1 MTTVYDEFAGE
12 LRDWQRRYQGRPE
25 QEMVQLCLLSLER
38 EELVSVAYHEDALGR
53 RLAALDMPEEVRA
66 LFRQALSWAWRDEEM
81 HAIYIRGAL
90 LRLGG
95 PWLRAL
101 TFARQTAGAVGG
113 WAASVRH
120 HVRWRD
126 APLSRAAATG
136 FTWAGLALGQVPKA
150 VRRHLRYTTFQ
161 RFCLFNVE
169 AERTAW
175 LCWKRLAELAPQ
187 CAGLPPG
194 RLDDFARV
202 QADEERHRQVFEIL
216 AGSLDEQ
223 DRLRPGQTADAIA
236 ARLGEVSE
244 FFLPRSRRRG
254 RAAGHPLGRGSPVFV
269 VQGQTAGEK
278 RALFRRLLDEA
289 GLPALL
295 EARAAAQGKGV
306 AELRVAV
313 KPTFMLGYHRRDRS
327 MVTDPE
333 LLHELAGYLREHGV
347 ADIAAVECAN
357 IYDHFYGGRSVA
369 EVARYLGY
377 ESPHYRLVDSS
388 REQVP
393 HDYFRG
399 MAQYTVGRTWKE
411 ADLRLSFAKLRSH
424 PVELVHLAVANVE
437 WVGGRCDQFLFL
449 DRQAHR
455 ETAVMMLLDEFP
467 PHFAL
472 LEGYDLA
479 ADGLMGVMG
488 CPDPPSPRRLY
499 AGADALS
506 VDRVAGRHLGMRDPR
521 QSTILRAAM
530 HWFGQEDGAVTVV
543 GPDEPVLPWRTPYH
557 NELSTVLS
565 FLAFPV
571 YVLGSG
577 RGALFVPEMDEEA
590 FPPLQREGLVLRTA
604 RRAVRR
610 LIGLKLADERQSRA

>member
-1 MTTVYDEFAGE
+1 MSTVYDEFVEE

-25 QEMVQLCLLSLER
+25 REMVRLCLLSLER
-38 EELVSVAYHEDALGR
+38 EEIVSVAYREDALGP
-53 RLAALDMPEEVRA
+53 RLDALALPAEVRA
-66 LFRQALSWAWRDEEM
+66 LFRQALTWACRDEEM

-113 WAASVRH
+113 WSASVRQ

-126 APLSRAAATG
+126 APLSRAAASG
-136 FTWAGLALGQVPKA
+136 FTWAGLALGQVPRA
-150 VRRHLRYTTFQ
+150 VRRHLQYTSF
-161 RFCLFNVE
+161 RSFCLFNVE

-175 LCWKRLAELAPQ
+175 LCWKRLADLAPQ
-187 CAGLPPG
+187 CPSLPPG
-194 RLDDFARV
+194 AVADFARV

-216 AGSLDEQ
+216 AGALDEQ
-223 DRLRPGQTADAIA
+223 DQLRPGQTAEALADS
-236 ARLGEVSE
+236 LGAVSE

-254 RAAGHPLGRGSPVFV
+254 RGARHPLGRGGPVLAV
-269 VQGQTAGEK
+269 EGRTADQK
-278 RALFRRLLDEA
+278 RPLFRKLLDDA

-295 EARAAAQGKGV
+295 EARAREQGKALG
-306 AELRVAV
+306 ELRVAV

-333 LLHELAGYLREHGV
+333 LLEELARYLKEHGAAEV
-347 ADIAAVECAN
+347 AAVECAN
-357 IYDHFYGGRSVA
+357 IYDRFYARRSVA

-377 ESPHYRLVDSS
+377 QSDHYRVVDSS
-388 REQVP
+388 QEQVP

-499 AGADALS
+499 AGADALA
-506 VDRVAGRHLGMRDPR
+506 VDLVAARHLGMQDPR
-521 QSTILRAAM
+521 ESTILRAAM
-530 HWFGQEDGAVTVV
+530 HWFGHEDGAGAPAVV
-543 GPDEPVLPWRTPYH
+543 GTDEPVAGWRTPYH
-557 NELSTVLS
+557 SELSTVLS

-590 FPPLQREGLVLRTA
+590 FPPLRPEGVLLRAA

-610 LIGLKLADERQSRA
+610 LIGLRL